1 MLFHR
6 QVSPGAPQETVVALE
21 DVHKGIGQIGRLVLL
36 CALVLLVS
44 AMLLIGTALQIM
56 ASIDHADLDSE
67 RLRAANAIDAMV
79 AESGPLSDAST
90 ERLGAFASLRD
101 AHLSGTIS
109 TEPGQQQIP
118 LVGGLGPSGSFLTWT
133 RTPMGQHI
141 FFQFAPIRLPIMAI
155 MLLTVLGLLLRLRSV
170 VGDIE
175 RQRRV
180 ARHQSRYDVVTGLG
194 NRLAFE
200 TTLETLTLG
209 TAPFALILFDLDR
222 FKPINDVFGHA
233 AGDQVL
239 QAVGARLSGL
249 LAPDETLARIGGDEF
264 AMLSRSR
271 HDKAALTALAHHCIA
286 AIHSPIQL
294 VNQPVRVG
302 ISFGIVTSDT
312 PHTSSASLM
321 SQADAALYR
330 AKSIKGSAFQFAGAP
345 DSAPVALPALIAV

>member
-1 MLFHR
+1 MFFHR
-6 QVSPGAPQETVVALE
+6 QISPGAPHEAAVALE
-21 DVHKGIGQIGRLVLL
+21 DVHEGIGQIGRLVLL

-44 AMLLIGTALQIM
+44 AALLIGTALQVMI
-56 ASIDHADLDSE
+56 SIDHANLDSE

-79 AESGPLSDAST
+79 AESGPLSEASA
-90 ERLGAFASLRD
+90 ERLGQFASLRD
-101 AHLSGTIS
+101 ARLSSTIS

-133 RTPMGQHI
+133 RTPVAQHI

-155 MLLTVLGLLLRLRSV
+155 MLFTVLGLLLRLRSV

-200 TTLETLTLG
+200 TALEALRLSK
-209 TAPFALILFDLDR
+209 APFALILFDLDR
-222 FKPINDVFGHA
+222 FKAINDVFGHA

-239 QAVGARLSGL
+239 HAVGARLSCL

-271 HDKAALTALAHHCIA
+271 HDMAALTALAQHCIA

-294 VNQPVRVG
+294 TNQPVRVG
-302 ISFGIVTSDT
+302 ISFGIVTSGA
-312 PHTSSASLM
+312 PHASSASLM

-330 AKSIKGSAFQFAGAP
+330 AKSVNGSAFHFAGAA
-345 DSAPVALPALIAV
+345 DVALVALPALIAV